1 MPEQVEL
8 PKNGASWWK
17 KLLGIDIKPTA
28 GEIKNNM
35 ANGSS
40 PSKLLASQEAK
51 DAQRLI
57 EIGNRTKDSNA
68 LKIGRKRLKEV
79 LGKDD
84 LDP

>member
-1 MPEQVEL
+1 MSEQVEL
-8 PKNGASWWK
+8 PKDGKSWWK

-40 PSKLLASQEAK
+40 PQNLLASQEAK

-57 EIGNRTKDSNA
+57 EIGNRTKNPEA
-68 LKIGRKRLKEV
+68 LKIGKKTT
-79 LGKDD
+79 
-84 LDP
+84 